1 MSTRRNSVRLL
12 VALVALVISATPLT
26 LFAASP
32 HYKHD
37 GTPICTPASDSVT
50 GSAFAGSCTAGLA
63 TGLGNADLTFGVI
76 ATAAAGTFCHNPG
89 NGNIV
94 PGQNPAEAQFANLQT
109 IPGSAIKNGNA
120 TLPGVTFSF
129 SLGNPTPVDAGCPGS
144 NWTVT
149 LGSVTGLPLTLF
161 FNRSRI

>member
-109 IPGSAIKNGNA
+109 IPGSAIR
-120 TLPGVTFSF
+120 
-129 SLGNPTPVDAGCPGS
+129 
-144 NWTVT
+144 
-149 LGSVTGLPLTLF
+149 TGMPLSQALPLV
-161 FNRSRI
+161 SRWVTRPQLMRAVPVLIGP